1 MKGSEKVI
9 NILNQA
15 LADELAA
22 INQYMVHSEIC
33 NNWGYPLLHEAIE
46 KRAIQEMKHAEEL
59 IERILFL
66 EGQPIVTKLSPIK
79 IGKKIE
85 EMMEYDLGAELDA
98 VKRYQEFSKIC
109 AEEKDMVSKNLV
121 EKFLKDEESHV
132 DWIENQIEQ
141 INQMGLNV
149 YLLKATQ
156 K

>member
-22 INQYMVHSEIC
+22 INQYVVHSEIC

-79 IGKKIE
+79 IGEKIE
-85 EMMEYDLGAELDA
+85 EMMEYDLAAELDA
-98 VKRYQEFSKIC
+98 VKRYQEFAKIC
-109 AEEKDMVSKNLV
+109 TEEKDMVSKNLM